1 MKDLQKSMNKLLANY
16 YSLLLKTQNYHWHVK
31 GPNFKELH
39 LFFEEQYTQ
48 LFGFVD
54 SVAERIVTIGFN
66 APATLK
72 EIMEYRTLT
81 DGHYEISS
89 FEMVSELL
97 KDVDHIIDNLGEAI
111 EVSKKNEDEGNVT
124 FLTDLLVQMEKMAW
138 MLRATSSGF

>member
-1 MKDLQKSMNKLLANY
+1 MKDLQKSMNKLLANL

-39 LFFEEQYTQ
+39 LFFEEQYNQ

-54 SVAERIVTIGFN
+54 LVAERMVTIGFN

-72 EIMEYRTLT
+72 EIQDYRTLS
-81 DGHYEISS
+81 DGQYEISS

-97 KDVDHIIDNLGEAI
+97 KDVEHVIDNLGEAI
-111 EVSKKNEDEGNVT
+111 EVSKKNEDEGNIT

>member
-1 MKDLQKSMNKLLANY
+1 MKDLQKSMNRLLANF
-16 YSLLLKTQNYHWHVK
+16 YSLLLKTQNYHWHVR

-39 LFFEEQYTQ
+39 LFFEDQYTQ

-54 SVAERIVTIGFN
+54 SVAERMVTIGFN

-81 DGHYEISS
+81 DGLYEISS
-89 FEMVSELL
+89 FEMVSQLL
-97 KDVDHIIDNLGEAI
+97 KDADHIIDNLSEAI

-124 FLTDLLVQMEKMAW
+124 FLTDLLVQMEKMSW

>member
-1 MKDLQKSMNKLLANY
+1 MKDLQKSMNKLLANF

-31 GPNFKELH
+31 GLNFKELH
-39 LFFEEQYTQ
+39 LFFEEQYNQ

-72 EIMEYRTLT
+72 EIQEHRTLS
-81 DGHYEISS
+81 DGQYDISS
-89 FEMVSELL
+89 FEMVSELH
-97 KDVDHIIDNLGEAI
+97 KDVEHLIDNLGEAI
-111 EVSKKNEDEGNVT
+111 EISKKNEDEGTVT